1 MVVDVIET
9 PVICSVVPACGPLS
23 DGKFEL
29 VVFIVRVAVA
39 EL

>member
-9 PVICSVVPACGPLS
+9 PVNWWVFGGPLS
-23 DGKFEL
+23 GGKFEL
-29 VVFIVRVAVA
+29 VVCIARVAVA